1 MWKLIDLISVLNLGG
16 GMDEAV
22 ASTVGKQN
30 LYFIVSSTTVFLEQ
44 LPRPLH
50 REREGNESSNKH
62 ISHISFF

>member
-1 MWKLIDLISVLNLGG
+1 MLNLGG

-62 ISHISFF
+62 ISHISFLKKQTYFAQL